1 MRSKI
6 LLFVAG
12 CMLCCLTACS
22 PEPLA
27 FPDAP
32 SDGRAAIMVNSGLY
46 LLNPEPVPIEVDES
60 AIIGYTTSYTTGT
73 PSMEG
78 ETNFSKELNLPYA
91 WVNYSIYVLYE
102 DEWYECQLP
111 AK

>member
-1 MRSKI
+1 MSKKI
-6 LLFVAG
+6 LLFVVG
-12 CMLCCLTACS
+12 CMLCCLTACA

-32 SDGRAAIMVNSGLY
+32 GDGRAAIMVNSVLY
-46 LLNPEPVPIEVDES
+46 LLAPEPVPIEVDES
-60 AIIGYTTSYTTGT
+60 AIIGYTTSYTTGM

-78 ETNFSKELNLPYA
+78 ETNFSRELNLPYA
-91 WVNYSIYVLYE
+91 KCNGSIYILYE
-102 DEWYECQLP
+102 NEWYECQLP